1 LIATIARILSAAT
14 IVYMFTCVARVF
26 ISWMPGLDSGAGGRI
41 IKAAADPYLNLFRRI
56 KALSAGAF
64 DFSPIAAL
72 AVLAVANDL
81 LTRVSYAIGI
91 TLGLALGM
99 LLGAAWSAVAFL
111 LAFLAVCAVARLVAY
126 AARWNSLHPLWRV
139 VDTMLNPV
147 LFRINRVL
155 YRGRIVNY
163 LQGLV
168 TGLIVLVLAYLAG
181 HELVSLAVGLLLRLP
196 V

>member
-1 LIATIARILSAAT
+1 LLATIARILSAAT
-14 IVYMFTCVARVF
+14 VVYMFVCVARVF
-26 ISWMPGLDSGAGGRI
+26 ISWVPGLDSGAGGRI
-41 IKAAADPYLNLFRRI
+41 VKAAADPYLNLFRRI
-56 KALSAGAF
+56 KPLSGGAF

-81 LTRVSYAIGI
+81 LTRISYAIRV

-111 LAFLAVCAVARLVAY
+111 LSFLAVCALARLIAY

-139 VDTMLNPV
+139 VDSMLNPV
-147 LFRINRVL
+147 LYRINRIV

-168 TGLIVLVLAYLAG
+168 TGLIVLAVLYVAG
-181 HELVSLAVGLLLRLP
+181 QELLSLAVGLLLRLP